1 MSRFKKFRSI
11 GSTPSLLSTLS
22 QICKK
27 DLGAGDEDAS
37 AGSEIA
43 GSIIRHTSAT
53 PTKPAT
59 IFLQVLIFTIPSFF
73 LRILSR
79 PGLFLFVCDR
89 QKVVDRFV
97 HHLLHVKVE
106 AAEIRF

>member
-59 IFLQVLIFTIPSFF
+59 VFLQVLIFTIPSFF

-79 PGLFLFVCDR
+79 PGLLFIRDR

-106 AAEIRF
+106 AAELRF